1 MDGDFLLAS
10 WLVRPSLN
18 SVSRNGMS
26 TQLEPKVMAVLV
38 CLAAH
43 APEPVAKEKL
53 LQEVWPDTF
62 VGEGVLVR
70 SIFELR
76 RVFEDEA
83 KEPRVIQTIS
93 KRGYRLL
100 APVQSLPVKLDPSPR
115 YRKWRPRIWGGL
127 AGGLALL
134 AMVVSLNPARF
145 KQLLPG
151 KSTPLPIHSLAV
163 LPFQNIGS
171 DKRTD
176 FLRLA
181 VPDELVTTLSYI
193 PSLTIRPF
201 AITRNYQDA
210 GLDPQRA
217 GRELRVAR
225 VITGHYLQ
233 EGDQLRVTVEAIDV
247 ESDQLLWRD
256 TVSGSTRDVI
266 GLQQEITQRVR
277 RGLVPILGAS
287 TGTFA
292 SGTQPRNI
300 EAYEL
305 YLRTLAISRDPNPN
319 MQAIAMLDRSLQLD
333 GDYAPAWSA
342 MGYRYYTD
350 AIYSNGGDVA
360 YAHSVDAFQR
370 ALALDPNLV
379 DAASGLIRRHVEQ
392 GKLEIA
398 YDEAEALVRR
408 RPEDPAAHFTLSFVY
423 RYAGLLEEAARECD
437 ANMIVDPGSA
447 SLTSCAVT
455 FVGLGR
461 YDRARDYLQAGEST
475 AWVASAM
482 LDIALRQEN
491 PEVLREALRNL
502 SRDQLWGRDMLEA
515 CVAHRPVSEIDE
527 LAKPSEASALDHRD
541 PELPYWSAAYSLYC
555 GRTEAAL
562 RLLRSAVEHNYC
574 AYPMLDHDP
583 ALAALRGAPEFGPI
597 RAKAIQC
604 QKRFLAHRALQNPNR
619 LTR

>member
-1 MDGDFLLAS
+1 
-10 WLVRPSLN
+10 
-18 SVSRNGMS
+18 
-26 TQLEPKVMAVLV
+26 MAVLV

-43 APEPVAKEKL
+43 APDPVLKEKL

-83 KEPRVIQTIS
+83 KEPHVIQTIA
-93 KRGYRLL
+93 KRGYRLV
-100 APVQSLPVKLDPSPR
+100 APVQPLPVELDSSTR
-115 YRKWRPRIWGGL
+115 YRRWRPRIWGGL
-127 AGGLALL
+127 ASGLALL
-134 AMVVSLNPARF
+134 AMVVGFNSARF

-151 KSTPLPIHSLAV
+151 KSTTLPIHSLAV
-163 LPFQNIGS
+163 LPLQNIGS

-201 AITRNYQDA
+201 AITRKYQDA
-210 GLDPQRA
+210 DLDPQRA

-225 VITGHYLQ
+225 IITGHYLQ
-233 EGDQLRVTVEAIDV
+233 DGDQLRVTVEAIDV

-256 TVSGSTRDVI
+256 TVSGNTRDVI

-277 RGLVPILGAS
+277 QGLVPILGAY
-287 TGTFA
+287 TGTVA
-292 SGTQPRNI
+292 SGTQPRNV

-319 MQAIAMLDRSLQLD
+319 MQAIAMLERSLQLD
-333 GDYAPAWSA
+333 GDYAPAWA
-342 MGYRYYTD
+342 AVGDRHYTD
-350 AIYSNGGDVA
+350 AIYSNGGDAA
-360 YAHSVDAFQR
+360 YARSVDAFQR

-379 DAASGLIRRHVEQ
+379 DAAASLIRRHVEQ
-392 GKLEIA
+392 GKLDIA

-408 RPEDPAAHFTLSFVY
+408 RPEDPVAHFTLSYVY

-455 FVGLGR
+455 FIGLGR
-461 YDRARDYLQAGEST
+461 YDRAREYLRAGEST

-482 LDIALRQEN
+482 LDIALRQGN
-491 PEVLREALRNL
+491 PEVLREALQNL

-515 CVAHRPVSEIDE
+515 CVAHRPASEIDE

-562 RLLRSAVEHNYC
+562 RLLRLAVEHNYC

-583 ALAALRGAPEFGPI
+583 ALAALRGAPQFGPI
-597 RAKAIQC
+597 RAKAIEC
-604 QKRFLAHRALQNPNR
+604 QKRFLAHRARQNPNKLIRQSLAPSGAR
-619 LTR
+619 LRWSVSAMGARLMWITPK